1 MKKSMDFSISL
12 LTLAEDFFMDLKL
25 KNRSPATIK
34 SYRWYLGKFLNYLDK
49 EEIESVHQ
57 LSGEVLKGYHMA
69 LFLSR
74 QQHGRRGAAWVNPYL
89 VPVNAFIQFLKKS
102 QWLPDDP
109 SQGITF
115 AREPKL
121 IPKEILTREE
131 MVDLI
136 EAPDITTVLGY
147 RDRTIMEL
155 LYTTAIRRNEC
166 RNLKVTDVNFDDGL
180 LRVFGKGQK
189 ERITPIG
196 RIALNFLDNYVRSVR
211 PLLCKSG
218 RHHISGGGNKPEMHL
233 FLSARGNRLSRNVIG
248 EFITR
253 YCAEAGIEKRVT
265 PHTFRHTC
273 ATLMLRNRAD
283 VRHIQAL
290 LGHESLNSTQIY
302 THVDLTDLR
311 EVLAKYH
318 PREVDLNG

>member
-1 MKKSMDFSISL
+1 MNISTHCPPTISSL
-12 LTLAEDFFMDLKL
+12 FEDFFLDLKL

-34 SYRWYLGKFLNYLDK
+34 SYRWYLGKFIKYLDD
-49 EEIESVHQ
+49 EGVEYPNQ
-57 LSGEVLKGYHMA
+57 LTGEVFRGYHLD

-74 QQHGRRGAAWVNPYL
+74 KREGRRGAAWVNPYL
-89 VPVNAFIQFLKKS
+89 VPVKTFIEFLKVS
-102 QWLPDDP
+102 EWLPDDP
-109 SQGITF
+109 AHAVSF
-115 AREPKL
+115 AAAPRL
-121 IPKEILTREE
+121 IPKEILNREE

-136 EAPDITTVLGY
+136 EAPNITTVLGY

-166 RNLKVTDVNFDDGL
+166 RNLTIPDVNFEDGL

-189 ERITPIG
+189 ERIVPIG
-196 RIALNFLDNYVRSVR
+196 RIALKFLDNYVMSVR
-211 PLLCKSG
+211 PLLMKKKS
-218 RHHISGGGNKPEMHL
+218 EMRL
-233 FLSARGNRLSRNVIG
+233 FLSAKGNPLSRNVIG

-253 YCAEAGIEKRVT
+253 YTDQVGIDKRVT

-283 VRHIQAL
+283 VRHIQVM

-302 THVDLTDLR
+302 THVAVADLR
-311 EVLAKYH
+311 EVLQKYH
-318 PREVDLNG
+318 PREKDHL